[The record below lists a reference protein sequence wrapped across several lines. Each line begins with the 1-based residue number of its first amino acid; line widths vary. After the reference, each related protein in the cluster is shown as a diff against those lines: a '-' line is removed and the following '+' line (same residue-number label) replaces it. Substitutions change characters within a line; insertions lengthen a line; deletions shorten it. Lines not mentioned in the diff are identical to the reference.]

1 MYSNMRF
8 SLCRG
13 GGHMLPQ
20 GVQATYNHQHPLPAW
35 NRGQVLTQ
43 KVEADVTSVPLLFLL
58 VPVPGLM
65 AEGEVG
71 TEKDLKERVV
81 QELGKRPLSPL

>member
-1 MYSNMRF
+1 MW
-8 SLCRG
+8 G

-43 KVEADVTSVPLLFLL
+43 KVEADVTSVPLLSLL